1 MAESERA
8 ASATGICLLLFA
20 LVELLPQP
28 IIGVFTGDRELIALA
43 TRAARLVFAG
53 LALVGFIMVGSLTF
67 QAIGLAGRSF
77 LTAIARPV
85 LFLIP
90 ALLVLPH
97 YLGLDGVWLVFPVSD
112 LLTFLL
118 TLALLLPQLRWFRRM
133 AV

>member
-1 MAESERA
+1 
-8 ASATGICLLLFA
+8 
-20 LVELLPQP
+20 
-28 IIGVFTGDRELIALA
+28 VFTGDRELIALA